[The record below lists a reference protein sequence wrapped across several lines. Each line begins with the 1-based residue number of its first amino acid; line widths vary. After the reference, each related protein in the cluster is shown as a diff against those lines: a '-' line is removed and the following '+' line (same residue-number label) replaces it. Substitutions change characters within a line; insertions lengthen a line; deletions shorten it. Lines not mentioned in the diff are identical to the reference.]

1 MSIQK
6 KTKYEDSVLYNFS
19 DDLDVEFYDNL
30 SDKVR
35 RFNSKKSNVFKK
47 NSWKVTHRKCFFLKP
62 KNVSG
67 AVTVKRDTGPFSKWK
82 IDGASE

>member
-47 NSWKVTHRKCFFLKP
+47 NS
-62 KNVSG
+62 
-67 AVTVKRDTGPFSKWK
+67 
-82 IDGASE
+82 

>member
-30 SDKVR
+30 SDK
-35 RFNSKKSNVFKK
+35 
-47 NSWKVTHRKCFFLKP
+47 LK
-62 KNVSG
+62 
-67 AVTVKRDTGPFSKWK
+67 
-82 IDGASE
+82 

>member
-6 KTKYEDSVLYNFS
+6 KKKYEDSVLYNFS

-35 RFNSKKSNVFKK
+35 R
-47 NSWKVTHRKCFFLKP
+47 
-62 KNVSG
+62 
-67 AVTVKRDTGPFSKWK
+67 
-82 IDGASE
+82 